1 MQQRAAV
8 RAHHSLR
15 LTRARDEL
23 LLLHEQQEGRMEGCE
38 REREGVVEKVRGSEE
53 LRERGR
59 ERDGKW
65 REAGEEEEEEREGW
79 RGQEG

>member
-38 REREGVVEKVRGSEE
+38 REREGVVEKVRGTC
-53 LRERGR
+53 
-59 ERDGKW
+59 
-65 REAGEEEEEEREGW
+65 
-79 RGQEG
+79 